1 MEPAILKIYGDI
13 GETDGMAQIFGIE
26 DGSISAKTV
35 SDFLDENKDATEIV
49 VKINSRGGDVQE
61 GWSIF
66 DLLSNSGKKIKTIGE
81 GKVYSIATIIFLA
94 GDEREMMKN
103 ADGQIH
109 NPYIPPY
116 TLADAYE
123 SSDLL
128 KIAESLR
135 QEEAKILDFYVSR
148 TGADEATLAGYMK
161 DDTKLSAEDM
171 LSLGF
176 ATSIIE
182 PVKTYAYFKPK
193 NNNIMDEKLVKTFG
207 EKLDIIIAKMTKI
220 AGLSRISDQTL
231 TDADGNEFT
240 LDKDTG
246 VPAVGDR
253 ATPDGTFV
261 MESGKTIT
269 IAGGVITAIDEAP
282 EMDPD
287 AKSDLELANEKIA
300 ELEASIAEANAIK
313 AESEVAMTE
322 AEAAKVEAKALVIEL
337 TNLKNSWKPAGRQKD
352 LGSTNKVGNVD
363 LDKVKEIR
371 EKQTKTTKTE

>member
-182 PVKTYAYFKPK
+182 PVKAYAYFKPK